1 MDILSQAFNH
11 QRELVALGSVLA
23 AAALLSVV
31 SRYLGKSALG
41 DLTVGPKQLLK
52 DAAITAA
59 LYAALITAVTGFAVT
74 IVSSLVLA
82 IPLAA
87 VAGLVAFANAVS
99 PAYEMQQNGQA
110 EIAQR
115 KEQGRAMVTHC
126 LKLFQRI
133 DRRGKGLLNEDDLNA
148 AMARADL
155 TVADKAALAYVRD
168 NAATI
173 GSVVE
178 RSITRNHVVPG
189 AMVSGFAVVVP
200 QTTKHYAVSADD
212 LNTYPQR
219 LEQIYQLWD

>member
-11 QRELVALGSVLA
+11 QRELAALGSLLA
-23 AAALLSVV
+23 AAALLSVA
-31 SRYLGKSALG
+31 SRYLGKSALA

-59 LYAALITAVTGFAVT
+59 LYAALVAAVTGFAVT
-74 IVSSLVLA
+74 IISSPAVA

-87 VAGLVAFANAVS
+87 VAAMVAFINAIS
-99 PAYEMQQNGQA
+99 PAYAMQQNGRA

-115 KEQGRAMVTHC
+115 KEQGRAMVAHC
-126 LKLFQRI
+126 HKLFQRI
-133 DRRGKGLLNEDDLNA
+133 DR
-148 AMARADL
+148 
-155 TVADKAALAYVRD
+155 RD

-178 RSITRNHVVPG
+178 RSVTRNHVVPG

-200 QTTKHYAVSADD
+200 QTTKHYAVSVDD
-212 LNTYPQR
+212 LDTHPQR

>member
-1 MDILSQAFNH
+1 MDILSQAFSH
-11 QRELVALGSVLA
+11 QRELAALGSVLA
-23 AAALLSVV
+23 FAALLSVG

-59 LYAALITAVTGFAVT
+59 LYAALVAAVTGFAVT
-74 IVSSLVLA
+74 IASSFVLA

-87 VAGLVAFANAVS
+87 VAAMVAFINAIS
-99 PAYEMQQNGQA
+99 PAYAMQQNGRA

-115 KEQGRAMVTHC
+115 KEQGRAMVAHC

-178 RSITRNHVVPG
+178 RSVTRNHVVPG

-200 QTTKHYAVSADD
+200 QTTKHYAVSVDD
-212 LNTYPQR
+212 LDTYPQR

>member
-11 QRELVALGSVLA
+11 HRELAALGSVLA
-23 AAALLSVV
+23 LAALLSVG

-41 DLTVGPKQLLK
+41 DLSAGPKELLK

-59 LYAALITAVTGFAVT
+59 LYAALVAAVTAFAVT
-74 IVSSLVLA
+74 IASSLMLA
-82 IPLAA
+82 MPLAA
-87 VAGLVAFANAVS
+87 VAAMVAFINAIS
-99 PAYEMQQNGQA
+99 PAYALQQNGRV

-115 KEQGRAMVTHC
+115 KAQGRAMAAHC

-148 AMARADL
+148 AMARDDL

-168 NAATI
+168 NAANI

-178 RSITRNHVVPG
+178 RSVTRNHVVPG

-212 LNTYPQR
+212 LDTYPQR